1 MEKKVLLIGGT
12 GAMGT
17 YLTPELLRKGYRVDV
32 ISVDHVSSD
41 NPMLRYFTGDAMDDQ
56 YLKEILKNQYDG
68 IVDFMIYKT
77 ERFKERHPLLLQN
90 TDHYIYLSSY
100 RVYCG
105 QTPITESTPR
115 MLDVSDNPIYLATD
129 DYSLLKARGENILKA
144 SPYKNWTAVRP
155 SCVYS
160 KRRFQ
165 LCTLEANVIIP
176 RARQHK
182 PVILPQEARSV
193 QATMTWSGDI
203 ARMFSGLLFNPQA
216 MCESYTFSTSEH
228 HTWETV
234 ASYYHDIIGLDTI
247 WVPRESYLKLVVG
260 SDRPNTGA
268 HWQLDYDRLFN
279 RVIDNRKILEH
290 AGLHQED
297 FMPLKEGLQR
307 ELSNLPEKVTW
318 PGDNNVGERMD
329 QYLKENF

>member
-1 MEKKVLLIGGT
+1 
-12 GAMGT
+12 
-17 YLTPELLRKGYRVDV
+17 
-32 ISVDHVSSD
+32 
-41 NPMLRYFTGDAMDDQ
+41 
-56 YLKEILKNQYDG
+56 
-68 IVDFMIYKT
+68 
-77 ERFKERHPLLLQN
+77 
-90 TDHYIYLSSY
+90 
-100 RVYCG
+100 
-105 QTPITESTPR
+105 
-115 MLDVSDNPIYLATD
+115 
-129 DYSLLKARGENILKA
+129 
-144 SPYKNWTAVRP
+144 
-155 SCVYS
+155 
-160 KRRFQ
+160 
-165 LCTLEANVIIP
+165 
-176 RARQHK
+176 
-182 PVILPQEARSV
+182 
-193 QATMTWSGDI
+193 MTWSGDI

-290 AGLHQED
+290 AGLRQED

-318 PGDNNVGERMD
+318 PNDNNVGERMD